1 MVAIVAAA
9 RTAGTASESAEDIGF
24 DISTHGMTQMQRIAT
39 VVVVLA
45 VLVLFAIVFGIAI
58 VQVWQASTEPA
69 VSESLL
75 YFGTGLATVV
85 GGAVAVAV
93 NARPLAGAAPAGAAP
108 AGGPAAPAGPLIV
121 TGAVVNQLP
130 NLINIVYVVVY
141 AIIGITAIV
150 TWVTHPAVTTSLVK
164 NLATTFFA
172 LAIPTAGGFFKV

>member
-1 MVAIVAAA
+1 
-9 RTAGTASESAEDIGF
+9 
-24 DISTHGMTQMQRIAT
+24 MQRIAT
-39 VVVVLA
+39 AVVVVA

-75 YFGTGLATVV
+75 YFGTGLAAVV

-93 NARPLAGAAPAGAAP
+93 NVRPVAGATPVPAN
-108 AGGPAAPAGPLIV
+108 GPAAQAGPHIV
-121 TGAVVNQLP
+121 TGAVVDQLP

-141 AIIGITAIV
+141 AIVGIAAIL
-150 TWVTHPAVTTSLVK
+150 TWAIHPAVTTSLVK

-172 LAIPTAGGFFKV
+172 LAIPTAGGFFRV